1 MEILTFYHTWLPFIY
16 LYGVGG
22 IAFLIGMFL
31 IIRNRAL
38 ILEKIHHKKKLL
50 AALSSMKSSKHLAG
64 KLDITEVSRYFI
76 IFPPSIKN
84 KSLPNY

>member
-1 MEILTFYHTWLPFIY
+1 MESLTFYHTWLPFIY

-38 ILEKIHHKKKLL
+38 ILEKIHHKKWFVVLVFGFVYYAFINGAFIL
-50 AALSSMKSSKHLAG
+50 MAL
-64 KLDITEVSRYFI
+64 
-76 IFPPSIKN
+76 N
-84 KSLPNY
+84 N